1 MTLPEHIRVLERG
14 WLSSNNIVFLDP
26 DCPTVIDTGYG
37 THADQT
43 VALVQDALQG
53 RALKRI
59 LNTHL
64 HSDHAGG
71 NAALQAL
78 YAQAGVQTVIPPG
91 LTDAVDAWDQD
102 KLSYASTGQ
111 SCPRFR
117 YDSVMQP
124 GDAVEIGGDTWTVL
138 SAAGHDNDMVML
150 WCERLGILISADALW
165 QNGFGVIFPE
175 IVGESGF
182 AEQQAT
188 LDTIAQLAPRV
199 VIPGHGAPF
208 TDVQTALTAAQS
220 RIKWLAADPKRNADN
235 AIKALLA
242 FKLLAAQTMTV
253 QDIADLFRTSAITHK
268 VISAY
273 YPIDP
278 EAMAHFAAEQMVRL
292 GVAQREGDVLTSR
305 MG

>member
-1 MTLPEHIRVLERG
+1 MTLPDHIRVLERG

-26 DCPTVIDTGYG
+26 DCPTVVDTGYG

-43 VALVQDALQG
+43 LKMLQDALQG

-59 LNTHL
+59 VNTHL

-71 NAALQAL
+71 NALLQAH
-78 YAQAGVQTVIPPG
+78 YDCQTVIPPG
-91 LTDAVDAWDQD
+91 LQDAVLVWDED
-102 KLSYASTGQ
+102 RLSYANTGQ
-111 SCPRFR
+111 HCPRFR
-117 YDSVMQP
+117 YD
-124 GDAVEIGGDTWTVL
+124 AVLAVGKTIELGGDDWTVF

-188 LDTIAQLAPRV
+188 LDLIGQLAPRL

-208 TDVQTALTAAQS
+208 TDVKASLDAAQS

-235 AIKALLA
+235 AMKALLA
-242 FKLLAAQTMTV
+242 FKLLAAQRMTV
-253 QDIADLFRTSAITHK
+253 ADIADLFRNSAITHK
-268 VISAY
+268 VLSAY
-273 YPIDP
+273 YPVDP

-292 GVAQREGDVLTSR
+292 GLAVRDGEVLSVR
-305 MG
+305 S